1 MAIFGAAKSILSP
14 HLVDWYTD
22 IYTNVYGYDNLYKQ
36 VLSQFNTYLK
46 EMVNSLQFT
55 AFTNTILTI
64 GVVLML
70 FYFFTDLTEK
80 AAMNQ
85 LSTLQLGKSFCAAL
99 GTIFIMFHSKNI
111 FIFLMNMVE
120 SLNDSLTIGARGHM
134 IVSNILTNDI
144 TQLLL
149 SRCVAEHFSVWA
161 ILGYTLTALLLML
174 VSLAVRMYILYFA
187 TTRVL
192 QMFIYYMFAP
202 IGLADIFE
210 NGPGGTINT
219 RSSGFKYLKTIIALM
234 MQIMVI
240 TVICQVYP
248 NITIAVNA
256 GYFADAGDDELQ
268 KQQEEKKSNSK
279 KDSTDKNKTE
289 GSDDM
294 EEDEVEKLESTA
306 AFYPLKKFEYT
317 DHQASIREIIV
328 NGVNDIKESL
338 SKLHDM
344 LSGDEDDEKDS
355 NEDTSQ
361 TDESA
366 IKDDEIYPLIFDA
379 KDDKK
384 DNAVISN
391 VGTIVNHDKEK
402 EIIENSDYRMTIQS
416 TERFFDWCTGSDGS
430 KEMLLLILLV
440 AKVLLIST
448 SAQMCNSLLGTSIEG
463 EGEVYGKIFSK
474 YVYYYIRWN
483 VF

>member
-99 GTIFIMFHSKNI
+99 VTIFIMFHSKNI

-144 TQLLL
+144 TQSLL

-268 KQQEEKKSNSK
+268 KQQEAKKSNSK

-328 NGVNDIKESL
+328 NGVNDIKESM

-344 LSGDEDDEKDS
+344 LSGDEDDKEDS

-391 VGTIVNHDKEK
+391 VGTIVNHDREK

-448 SAQMCNSLLGTSIEG
+448 SAQMCNSLLGTSI
-463 EGEVYGKIFSK
+463 
-474 YVYYYIRWN
+474 
-483 VF
+483 

>member
-161 ILGYTLTALLLML
+161 ILGYTLTALLLMF

-328 NGVNDIKESL
+328 NGVNDIKESM

-344 LSGDEDDEKDS
+344 LSGDEDDKEDS

-391 VGTIVNHDKEK
+391 VGTIVNHDREK

-448 SAQMCNSLLGTSIEG
+448 SAQMCNSLLGTSI
-463 EGEVYGKIFSK
+463 
-474 YVYYYIRWN
+474 
-483 VF
+483 

>member
-328 NGVNDIKESL
+328 NGVNDIKESM

-391 VGTIVNHDKEK
+391 VGTIVNHDREK

-448 SAQMCNSLLGTSIEG
+448 SAQMCNSLLGTSI
-463 EGEVYGKIFSK
+463 
-474 YVYYYIRWN
+474 
-483 VF
+483 

>member
-64 GVVLML
+64 GIVLML

-328 NGVNDIKESL
+328 NGVNDIKESM

-344 LSGDEDDEKDS
+344 LSGDEDDKEDS

-391 VGTIVNHDKEK
+391 VGTIVNHDREK

-448 SAQMCNSLLGTSIEG
+448 SAQMCNSLLGTSI
-463 EGEVYGKIFSK
+463 
-474 YVYYYIRWN
+474 
-483 VF
+483 

>member
-174 VSLAVRMYILYFA
+174 VSLAVRVYILYFA

-448 SAQMCNSLLGTSIEG
+448 SAQMCNSLLGTSI
-463 EGEVYGKIFSK
+463 
-474 YVYYYIRWN
+474 
-483 VF
+483 

>member
-384 DNAVISN
+384 YNAVISN

-448 SAQMCNSLLGTSIEG
+448 SAQMCNSLLGTSI
-463 EGEVYGKIFSK
+463 
-474 YVYYYIRWN
+474 
-483 VF
+483 

>member
-279 KDSTDKNKTE
+279 KDSADKNRTE

-328 NGVNDIKESL
+328 NGVNDIKESM

-344 LSGDEDDEKDS
+344 LSGDEDDKEDS

-391 VGTIVNHDKEK
+391 VGTIVNHDREK

-448 SAQMCNSLLGTSIEG
+448 SAQMCNSLLGTSI
-463 EGEVYGKIFSK
+463 
-474 YVYYYIRWN
+474 
-483 VF
+483 

>member
-268 KQQEEKKSNSK
+268 KQQEEKTSNSK

-344 LSGDEDDEKDS
+344 LSGDEDDKEDS

-391 VGTIVNHDKEK
+391 VGTIVNHDREK

-448 SAQMCNSLLGTSIEG
+448 SAQMCNSLLGTSI
-463 EGEVYGKIFSK
+463 
-474 YVYYYIRWN
+474 
-483 VF
+483 

>member
-328 NGVNDIKESL
+328 NGVNDIKESM

-344 LSGDEDDEKDS
+344 LSGDEDDKEDS
-355 NEDTSQ
+355 NENTSQ

-391 VGTIVNHDKEK
+391 VGTIVNHDREK

-448 SAQMCNSLLGTSIEG
+448 SAQMCNSLLGTSI
-463 EGEVYGKIFSK
+463 
-474 YVYYYIRWN
+474 
-483 VF
+483 

>member
-14 HLVDWYTD
+14 HIVDWYTD

-279 KDSTDKNKTE
+279 KDSADKNKTE

-328 NGVNDIKESL
+328 NGVNDIKESM

-344 LSGDEDDEKDS
+344 LSGDEDDKEDS

-391 VGTIVNHDKEK
+391 VGTIVNHDREK

-448 SAQMCNSLLGTSIEG
+448 SAQMCNSLLGTSI
-463 EGEVYGKIFSK
+463 
-474 YVYYYIRWN
+474 
-483 VF
+483 

>member
-279 KDSTDKNKTE
+279 KDSADKNKTE

-328 NGVNDIKESL
+328 NGVNDIKESM
-338 SKLHDM
+338 SKLHVM
-344 LSGDEDDEKDS
+344 LSGDEDDKEDS

-391 VGTIVNHDKEK
+391 VGTIVNHDREK

-448 SAQMCNSLLGTSIEG
+448 SAQMCNSLLGTSI
-463 EGEVYGKIFSK
+463 
-474 YVYYYIRWN
+474 
-483 VF
+483 

>member
-85 LSTLQLGKSFCAAL
+85 LPTLQLGKSFCAAL

-328 NGVNDIKESL
+328 NGVNDIKESM

-344 LSGDEDDEKDS
+344 LSGDEDDKEDS

-391 VGTIVNHDKEK
+391 VGTIVNHDREK

-448 SAQMCNSLLGTSIEG
+448 SAQMCNSLLGTSI
-463 EGEVYGKIFSK
+463 
-474 YVYYYIRWN
+474 
-483 VF
+483 

>member
-256 GYFADAGDDELQ
+256 GYFADVGDDELQ

-279 KDSTDKNKTE
+279 KDSADKNKTE

-328 NGVNDIKESL
+328 NGVNDIKESM

-344 LSGDEDDEKDS
+344 LSGDEDDKEDS

-448 SAQMCNSLLGTSIEG
+448 SAQMCNSLLGTSI
-463 EGEVYGKIFSK
+463 
-474 YVYYYIRWN
+474 
-483 VF
+483 

>member
-248 NITIAVNA
+248 NIAIAVNA

-289 GSDDM
+289 GSDGM

-448 SAQMCNSLLGTSIEG
+448 SAQMCNSLLGTSI
-463 EGEVYGKIFSK
+463 
-474 YVYYYIRWN
+474 
-483 VF
+483 

>member
-289 GSDDM
+289 GSDDI

-448 SAQMCNSLLGTSIEG
+448 SAQMCNSLLGTSI
-463 EGEVYGKIFSK
+463 
-474 YVYYYIRWN
+474 
-483 VF
+483 

>member
-111 FIFLMNMVE
+111 FIFLMNMME

-174 VSLAVRMYILYFA
+174 VSLAVRIYILYFA

-391 VGTIVNHDKEK
+391 VGTIVNHDREK

-448 SAQMCNSLLGTSIEG
+448 SAQMCNSLLGTSI
-463 EGEVYGKIFSK
+463 
-474 YVYYYIRWN
+474 
-483 VF
+483 

>member
-279 KDSTDKNKTE
+279 KDSADKNKTE

-294 EEDEVEKLESTA
+294 EEKLESTA

-328 NGVNDIKESL
+328 NGVNDIKESM

-344 LSGDEDDEKDS
+344 LSGDEDDKEDS

-391 VGTIVNHDKEK
+391 VGTIVNHDREK

-448 SAQMCNSLLGTSIEG
+448 SAQMCNSLLGTSI
-463 EGEVYGKIFSK
+463 
-474 YVYYYIRWN
+474 
-483 VF
+483 

>member
-391 VGTIVNHDKEK
+391 VGTIVNHNKEK

-448 SAQMCNSLLGTSIEG
+448 SAQMCNSLLGTSI
-463 EGEVYGKIFSK
+463 
-474 YVYYYIRWN
+474 
-483 VF
+483 

>member
-174 VSLAVRMYILYFA
+174 VSLAVRIYILYFA

-344 LSGDEDDEKDS
+344 LSGDEEDEKDS

-391 VGTIVNHDKEK
+391 VDTIVNHDREK

-448 SAQMCNSLLGTSIEG
+448 SAQMCNSLLGTSI
-463 EGEVYGKIFSK
+463 
-474 YVYYYIRWN
+474 
-483 VF
+483 

>member
-36 VLSQFNTYLK
+36 VLSQFNIYLK

-391 VGTIVNHDKEK
+391 VGTIVNHDREK

-448 SAQMCNSLLGTSIEG
+448 SAQMCNSLLGTSI
-463 EGEVYGKIFSK
+463 
-474 YVYYYIRWN
+474 
-483 VF
+483 

>member
-120 SLNDSLTIGARGHM
+120 SLNDSLTIGAKGHM

-234 MQIMVI
+234 MQIVVI

-279 KDSTDKNKTE
+279 KDSTDKDRAE

-338 SKLHDM
+338 STLHDM
-344 LSGDEDDEKDS
+344 LSGDEDDKEDS

-366 IKDDEIYPLIFDA
+366 IKDDEIYPLIFDV

-391 VGTIVNHDKEK
+391 IGTIANHDREK

-430 KEMLLLILLV
+430 KEMLLLILLA

-448 SAQMCNSLLGTSIEG
+448 SAQMCNSLLGTSI
-463 EGEVYGKIFSK
+463 
-474 YVYYYIRWN
+474 
-483 VF
+483 

>member
-1 MAIFGAAKSILSP
+1 MAIFGAAKSILLP

-174 VSLAVRMYILYFA
+174 VSLAVRIYILYFA

-391 VGTIVNHDKEK
+391 VGTIVNHDREK

-448 SAQMCNSLLGTSIEG
+448 SAQMCNSLLGTSI
-463 EGEVYGKIFSK
+463 
-474 YVYYYIRWN
+474 
-483 VF
+483 

>member
-120 SLNDSLTIGARGHM
+120 SLNDSLTIGAMGHM

-174 VSLAVRMYILYFA
+174 VSLAVRIYILYFA

-328 NGVNDIKESL
+328 NGVNDIKESM

-344 LSGDEDDEKDS
+344 LSGDEDDKEDS

-391 VGTIVNHDKEK
+391 VGTIVNHDREK

-448 SAQMCNSLLGTSIEG
+448 SAQMCNSLLGTSI
-463 EGEVYGKIFSK
+463 
-474 YVYYYIRWN
+474 
-483 VF
+483 

>member
-317 DHQASIREIIV
+317 YHQASIREIIV

-448 SAQMCNSLLGTSIEG
+448 SAQMCNSLLGTSI
-463 EGEVYGKIFSK
+463 
-474 YVYYYIRWN
+474 
-483 VF
+483 

>member
-306 AFYPLKKFEYT
+306 SFYPLKKFEYT

-328 NGVNDIKESL
+328 NGVNDIKESM

-344 LSGDEDDEKDS
+344 LSGDEDDKEDS

-391 VGTIVNHDKEK
+391 VGTIVNHDREK

-448 SAQMCNSLLGTSIEG
+448 SAQMCNSLLGTSI
-463 EGEVYGKIFSK
+463 
-474 YVYYYIRWN
+474 
-483 VF
+483 

>member
-279 KDSTDKNKTE
+279 KDSADKNKTE

-328 NGVNDIKESL
+328 NGVNDIKESM

-344 LSGDEDDEKDS
+344 LSGDEDDKEDS

-391 VGTIVNHDKEK
+391 VGTIVNHDREK

-416 TERFFDWCTGSDGS
+416 TERCFDWCTGSDGS

-448 SAQMCNSLLGTSIEG
+448 SAQMCNSLLGTSI
-463 EGEVYGKIFSK
+463 
-474 YVYYYIRWN
+474 
-483 VF
+483 

>member
-328 NGVNDIKESL
+328 NGVNDIKESM

-344 LSGDEDDEKDS
+344 LSGDEDDKEDS

-391 VGTIVNHDKEK
+391 VGTIVNHDREK

-448 SAQMCNSLLGTSIEG
+448 SAQICNSLLGTSI
-463 EGEVYGKIFSK
+463 
-474 YVYYYIRWN
+474 
-483 VF
+483 

>member
-328 NGVNDIKESL
+328 NGVNDIKKSM

-344 LSGDEDDEKDS
+344 LSGDEDDKKDS

-391 VGTIVNHDKEK
+391 VGTIVNHDREK

-448 SAQMCNSLLGTSIEG
+448 SAQMCNSLLGTSI
-463 EGEVYGKIFSK
+463 
-474 YVYYYIRWN
+474 
-483 VF
+483 

>member
-317 DHQASIREIIV
+317 GHQASIREIIV

-448 SAQMCNSLLGTSIEG
+448 SAQMCNSLLGTSI
-463 EGEVYGKIFSK
+463 
-474 YVYYYIRWN
+474 
-483 VF
+483 

>member
-80 AAMNQ
+80 ATMNQ

-448 SAQMCNSLLGTSIEG
+448 SAQMCNSLLGTSI
-463 EGEVYGKIFSK
+463 
-474 YVYYYIRWN
+474 
-483 VF
+483 

>member
-328 NGVNDIKESL
+328 NGVNDIKESM

-344 LSGDEDDEKDS
+344 LSGDEDDKEDS

-391 VGTIVNHDKEK
+391 VGTIVNHDRER

-448 SAQMCNSLLGTSIEG
+448 SAQMCNSLLGTSI
-463 EGEVYGKIFSK
+463 
-474 YVYYYIRWN
+474 
-483 VF
+483 

>member
-256 GYFADAGDDELQ
+256 GYFADVGDDKLQ

-440 AKVLLIST
+440 VKVLLIST
-448 SAQMCNSLLGTSIEG
+448 SAQMCNSLLGTSI
-463 EGEVYGKIFSK
+463 
-474 YVYYYIRWN
+474 
-483 VF
+483 

>member
-120 SLNDSLTIGARGHM
+120 SLNDSLTIVARGHM

-448 SAQMCNSLLGTSIEG
+448 SAQMCNSLLGTSI
-463 EGEVYGKIFSK
+463 
-474 YVYYYIRWN
+474 
-483 VF
+483 

>member
-391 VGTIVNHDKEK
+391 VGTIVNHDREK

-448 SAQMCNSLLGTSIEG
+448 SAQMCNSLLGTSI
-463 EGEVYGKIFSK
+463 
-474 YVYYYIRWN
+474 
-483 VF
+483 

>member
-328 NGVNDIKESL
+328 NGVNDIKESM

-344 LSGDEDDEKDS
+344 LSGDEDDKEDS

-448 SAQMCNSLLGTSIEG
+448 SAQMCNSLLGTSI
-463 EGEVYGKIFSK
+463 
-474 YVYYYIRWN
+474 
-483 VF
+483 

>member
-14 HLVDWYTD
+14 HLVDWHTD

-328 NGVNDIKESL
+328 NGVNDIKESM

-344 LSGDEDDEKDS
+344 LSGDEDDKEDS

-391 VGTIVNHDKEK
+391 VGTIVNHDREK

-448 SAQMCNSLLGTSIEG
+448 SAQMCNSLLGTSI
-463 EGEVYGKIFSK
+463 
-474 YVYYYIRWN
+474 
-483 VF
+483 

>member
-120 SLNDSLTIGARGHM
+120 SLNDSLTIGAMGHM

-174 VSLAVRMYILYFA
+174 VSLAVRIYILYFA

-391 VGTIVNHDKEK
+391 VGTIVNHDREK

-448 SAQMCNSLLGTSIEG
+448 SAQMCNSLLGTSI
-463 EGEVYGKIFSK
+463 
-474 YVYYYIRWN
+474 
-483 VF
+483 

>member
-338 SKLHDM
+338 SKLHDI

-448 SAQMCNSLLGTSIEG
+448 SAQMCNSLLGTSI
-463 EGEVYGKIFSK
+463 
-474 YVYYYIRWN
+474 
-483 VF
+483 

>member
-328 NGVNDIKESL
+328 DGVNDIKESM

-448 SAQMCNSLLGTSIEG
+448 SAQMCNSLLGTSI
-463 EGEVYGKIFSK
+463 
-474 YVYYYIRWN
+474 
-483 VF
+483 